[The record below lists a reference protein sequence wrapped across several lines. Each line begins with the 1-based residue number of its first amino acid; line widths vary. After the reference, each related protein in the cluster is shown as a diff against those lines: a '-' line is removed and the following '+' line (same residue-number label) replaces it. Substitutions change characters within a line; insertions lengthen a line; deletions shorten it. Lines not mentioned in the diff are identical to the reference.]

1 MTKSIF
7 AAISVFIFIGLT
19 GFVLANGE
27 HTAQEEAEGKAIWEK
42 LTSKEITCDKLT
54 DENFG
59 ALGEYFMGQMMGDS
73 HEAMNNMMIQTMGE
87 KGEGEMHIAMGKRMS
102 GCGALTELP
111 QGGWMPMMQGMG
123 KGMMGGGGMMGNFG
137 WNPMSFGGFGFFGW
151 TFMIFWWVLIALGIV
166 AVVTLIKRLLK

>member
-42 LTSKEITCDKLT
+42 FASKEITCDKLT

-59 ALGEYFMGQMMGDS
+59 ALGEYF
-73 HEAMNNMMIQTMGE
+73 
-87 KGEGEMHIAMGKRMS
+87 MGKRMS